1 MLDLG
6 HAVEGADAPYGLGSK
21 EWDHLRG
28 RVDALCSHLRESK
41 VDEDAVIEAARD
53 LRNALRSYV

>member
-1 MLDLG
+1 
-6 HAVEGADAPYGLGSK
+6 
-21 EWDHLRG
+21 
-28 RVDALCSHLRESK
+28 VDALCSHLRESK